1 MEKTAHNFIKLIN
14 NLNNKKSQKNV
25 LMITDGGS
33 NHSVKTLAYGLR
45 KNLGNNFIDFPEI
58 KTLYKKKQFNI
69 YLENDIQIDRKNI
82 LDKIKNKF
90 YDYVIL
96 APIGPDENDEIFLN
110 KYEDL
115 ILSSY
120 KKTEIIYIFGGDR
133 PFNIKK
139 SNKFNDY
146 LRTYTK
152 KGVCFVRE
160 LDDSTDYYHNKS
172 WSNYVKECKLNWNKK
187 IKSAYSIINSIKDNM
202 S

>member
-1 MEKTAHNFIKLIN
+1 M
-14 NLNNKKSQKNV
+14 
-25 LMITDGGS
+25 
-33 NHSVKTLAYGLR
+33 
-45 KNLGNNFIDFPEI
+45 
-58 KTLYKKKQFNI
+58 
-69 YLENDIQIDRKNI
+69 
-82 LDKIKNKF
+82 
-90 YDYVIL
+90 
-96 APIGPDENDEIFLN
+96 
-110 KYEDL
+110 

-172 WSNYVKECKLNWNKK
+172 WSNYVEECKLNWNKK